1 MRARDE
7 SLTSPLPS
15 LLQVNGVERF
25 LHVREQAAAPL
36 RPGTESCVRW
46 AEGRHGRQAKLCVV
60 FLHGW
65 SASPEEIDPVDAN
78 VASRLDAHLLRYRLT
93 GHGLSPC
100 ERSGRAMRDLANSK
114 SLRTDAATAFA
125 LGRLLGERPWAQSAL
140 SAVILISP
148 AWQVAKFGVR
158 TYNLMKWPLLLAPR
172 PIAQLLLRGFAG
184 KTIRHDVDHS
194 SEPEHSR
201 VWTHEYPS
209 ECGLNINVPVLAFA
223 NPKDPTVFFKATEA
237 HVRQMP
243 SSVLQKVEN
252 SENPHVIT
260 GRLKSPSTVPR
271 VTEQIT
277 HFVQVTQ
284 I

>member
-1 MRARDE
+1 
-7 SLTSPLPS
+7 
-15 LLQVNGVERF
+15 
-25 LHVREQAAAPL
+25 
-36 RPGTESCVRW
+36 
-46 AEGRHGRQAKLCVV
+46 
-60 FLHGW
+60 
-65 SASPEEIDPVDAN
+65 
-78 VASRLDAHLLRYRLT
+78 
-93 GHGLSPC
+93 
-100 ERSGRAMRDLANSK
+100 
-114 SLRTDAATAFA
+114 
-125 LGRLLGERPWAQSAL
+125 
-140 SAVILISP
+140 
-148 AWQVAKFGVR
+148 
-158 TYNLMKWPLLLAPR
+158 MKWPLLLAPR

-209 ECGLNINVPVLAFA
+209 ECGLNVIELYVTMEVCVDCRQINVPVLAFA

>member
-1 MRARDE
+1 MLSLSALALPLLLFTLVVIARWLHLRREMRARDE

-125 LGRLLGERPWAQSAL
+125 LGRLLGERVAL
-140 SAVILISP
+140 IGCSTGGSLASGARPPTILVCPSLI
-148 AWQVAKFGVR
+148 
-158 TYNLMKWPLLLAPR
+158 APR
-172 PIAQLLLRGFAG
+172 ACTRHST
-184 KTIRHDVDHS
+184 KT
-194 SEPEHSR
+194 E
-201 VWTHEYPS
+201 
-209 ECGLNINVPVLAFA
+209 
-223 NPKDPTVFFKATEA
+223 
-237 HVRQMP
+237 
-243 SSVLQKVEN
+243 
-252 SENPHVIT
+252 
-260 GRLKSPSTVPR
+260 
-271 VTEQIT
+271 
-277 HFVQVTQ
+277 
-284 I
+284 